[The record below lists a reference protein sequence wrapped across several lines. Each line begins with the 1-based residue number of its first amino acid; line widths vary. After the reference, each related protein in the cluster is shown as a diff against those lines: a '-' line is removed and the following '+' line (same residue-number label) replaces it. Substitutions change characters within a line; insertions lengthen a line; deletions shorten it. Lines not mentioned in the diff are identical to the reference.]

1 VKFLKIRNL
10 VNLGHQNKMSKSET
24 YRPLPANVTIGKSN
38 IDGLGLF
45 ATETIKRGQFIG
57 VTHYIINDIKYRT
70 PLGGFY
76 NHSIKA
82 NTVKVQ
88 GLYLKSRDFVF
99 NLKAIKTIQKGEEI
113 LCEYTFYKLKK

>member
-1 VKFLKIRNL
+1 MIK
-10 VNLGHQNKMSKSET
+10 SKP
-24 YRPLPANVTIGKSN
+24 YRPFPVNVTIEKSD

-45 ATETIKRGQFIG
+45 ATKQIKRGEFIG
-57 VTHYIINDIKYRT
+57 VTHYVINDIIYRT

-88 GLYLKSRDFVF
+88 GIYLKPRDFVF
-99 NLKAIKTIQKGEEI
+99 NLKAIKTIEKGEEI
-113 LCEYTFYKLKK
+113 LCEYTFYKIKK

>member
-1 VKFLKIRNL
+1 MN
-10 VNLGHQNKMSKSET
+10 KSET